1 MSEQERVYPFEDP
14 QFASRAGKKG
24 GAASWQ
30 KRRPKELDPEHLGPL
45 DEPQDAKRWLSK
57 ITESILSG
65 GLDPSRARAAISAL
79 LAWRDFDREEP
90 APESP
95 PITVTILED

>member
-30 KRRPKELDPEHLGPL
+30 KRRPKELQNLGPL
-45 DEPQDAKRWLSK
+45 DEPHDAKRWLSK
-57 ITESILSG
+57 ITESLLSG
-65 GLDPSRARAAISAL
+65 GLDPSRARAAVSAL

-90 APESP
+90 VSDPP